1 MKPEYRELI
10 ELYLQDSCS
19 ETQLEEILD
28 LVSNNDKFRS
38 ELAEAGRIQGL
49 LSAVNNDSYENLSQ
63 KVMRN
68 AGGLEESELESK
80 ILEQLTLE
88 EAPQK
93 SKSKAVSFF
102 LWSAIAA
109 QIAIIFV
116 LFGGKN
122 EISEPVTSLAS
133 LYSEG
138 GQAYLV
144 RNGKEIPIDAS
155 LRLMNGDGI
164 RVEEKGDVSITW
176 NDSTVLQFKE
186 KSLATFSVVE
196 GAKRIN
202 FEEGT
207 LEAKVTRQKQGK
219 PLVIE
224 TPNSFA
230 TVLGTKFQLRVN
242 QLESMLEV
250 SRGAV
255 ELKRKANQKKVVV
268 SAHEYAI
275 SSPTQEMK
283 VSKMNNAAYRSHEIT
298 LDTPDRKVDIV
309 AEING
314 SRKIYLVVNPGSNGI
329 SFDHAGWLQPRL
341 EDALGREFSLLN
353 LKWNYAESEWGVI
366 GVGTDAQGD
375 ILMHKRM
382 EHIDGIGTHALSVIE
397 YDIPEGYRLF
407 KATGVITDSGAN
419 QTNSR
424 SSVVFEVYTEFPEQ
438 HFTRLKLSSKG
449 K

>member
-19 ETQLEEILD
+19 EKQLEEILE
-28 LVSNNDKFRS
+28 LVTNDEKFRL

-49 LSAVNNDSYENLSQ
+49 LSAVHDSSYDNLSQ
-63 KVMRN
+63 RVLRS
-68 AGGLEESELESK
+68 AGDLDESSLEDK
-80 ILEQLTLE
+80 IFEKLSLVEPAEKPKNKKFNFVLWT
-88 EAPQK
+88 
-93 SKSKAVSFF
+93 AV
-102 LWSAIAA
+102 AA
-109 QIAIIFV
+109 QIAIIFI
-116 LFGGKN
+116 LFGIKEPVKN
-122 EISEPVTSLAS
+122 EQSLAS

-138 GQAYLV
+138 GQAYLI
-144 RNGKEIPIDAS
+144 RDGKEMPIDAS
-155 LRLMNGDGI
+155 LRLRNGDSI

-176 NDSTVLQFKE
+176 NDSTVMQFKE
-186 KSLATFSVVE
+186 MSQVSFSVVD
-196 GAKRIN
+196 GAKKIE
-202 FEEGT
+202 FEKGT
-207 LEAKVTRQKQGK
+207 MQAKVTPQSQGK

-230 TVLGTKFQLRVN
+230 TVLGTKFQLKVN

-255 ELKRKANQKKVVV
+255 ELMRKANKKKVVV
-268 SAHEYAI
+268 RAHEYAI
-275 SSPTQEMK
+275 SSPTQEMA
-283 VSKMNNAAYRSHEIT
+283 VNKMNKATYKSHEIN

-314 SRKIYLVVNPGSNGI
+314 SRKLYLVVHSGRNGI
-329 SFDHAGWLQPRL
+329 AFDHAGWLQPRL

-353 LKWNYAESEWGVI
+353 LKWKFADSEWGTM
-366 GVGTDAQGD
+366 GVGIDANGD

-382 EHIDGIGTHALSVIE
+382 EHIDGIGTHALSIIE

-419 QTNSR
+419 QTSSL

-438 HFTRLKLSSKG
+438 RYRRLKLSSEG